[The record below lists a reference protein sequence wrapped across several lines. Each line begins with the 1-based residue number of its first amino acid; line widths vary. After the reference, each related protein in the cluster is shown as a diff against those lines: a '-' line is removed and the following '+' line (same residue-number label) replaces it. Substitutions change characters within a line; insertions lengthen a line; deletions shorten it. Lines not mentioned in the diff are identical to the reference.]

1 MRRIL
6 VLPLLL
12 LAGCLEGQPEPRI
25 ILRPCSPMP
34 VRPYT
39 AEQQRAMADELES
52 RPNHPLGPP
61 MTELRDWR
69 IAGRLLTLCWQP
81 EATNAH

>member
-1 MRRIL
+1 MSGAIVCAHSSACVVGLISDDRSW
-6 VLPLLL
+6 
-12 LAGCLEGQPEPRI
+12 
-25 ILRPCSPMP
+25 RPCSPMP

-69 IAGRLLTLCWQP
+69 IAGRLLTLCWQ
-81 EATNAH
+81 EDAANAH